1 MSSITLRSASS
12 TPLTHSHVDA
22 NFTNLNNDKAG
33 YVAGE
38 GDTQT
43 QAADSKANT
52 VTMTSTKK
60 CGKIIMDD
68 AQLNANT
75 TVVFQVT
82 SDAVAATDVIVV
94 NHSSVGTA
102 GDYLVW
108 ICAVSAG
115 LFKIAVRNMTSAN
128 KSEAIV
134 LSYAIVKAVAT

>member
-1 MSSITLRSASS
+1 MSSITLRSGTSS
-12 TPLTHSHVDA
+12 PLTHAQVDA
-22 NFTNLNNDKAG
+22 NFTNLNSDKAG

-43 QAADSKANT
+43 QPANSKANT
-52 VTMTSTKK
+52 VTMTSGRK

-68 AQLNANT
+68 VQLDANT

-82 SDAVAATDVIVV
+82 SDAVAATDVIVL

-102 GDYLVW
+102 GDYLMWV
-108 ICAVSAG
+108 CAVAAG
-115 LFKIAVRNMTSAN
+115 SFKVAVRNMTSAN